1 MSRMTTNSMYDID
14 LSKLE
19 RIDDPDQIV
28 SMISQAIDGDSD
40 FKILPSRQ
48 WTENFLYFGGMK
60 DISSRFTSGTV
71 IGNQLAANL
80 PFMSQ
85 PIRRRHIAKTF
96 KAIQVQASNVT
107 RQRPSIKVWPEDED
121 ELAYKKA
128 KMSNMVL
135 DYAWVEDCEDD
146 YYYAAILWALLTPTV
161 GRKDYLTYEFNRS
174 RVWPVENKVMV
185 PHQKID
191 PMTGQPV
198 LAREEEIHPELDDEG
213 NPVYEQHPWH
223 RCDLVP
229 ATRLIFN
236 PTATWTNDIDFIGDV
251 SIRRIG
257 WVQQNYGLNKE
268 GFSPEKLYDVK
279 PGLWKYTPIMALESA
294 LQNLSFG
301 SARTFR
307 NFAYGSMPL
316 SDGVVHAHFF
326 IKPSPNYPEGR
337 EIAIANGVLLYDGVS
352 RYYRELPSTV
362 WHPYSFMCYE
372 RNPAR
377 LWGTTYAEK
386 LTDLNRAYD
395 QARMEFE
402 QQRRTFAKP
411 KLMLPTGAGIDRD
424 IVSGNEEVWRYN
436 PYAADG
442 GKPAYLTPPSI
453 SNAITEDIKF
463 QQQEFVEISGVTEIM
478 QGIRPQGV
486 TTYRGL
492 EVLREEASN
501 SANNFIRMY
510 ENFIQRSQHNKLE
523 CIRKSM
529 TKPDASLVRSLRVFK
544 KMNQYITDVD
554 VQDFVGEDLS
564 GYVKIE
570 PFSSIGKSRLAA
582 QDKYQALAGM
592 GVLGD
597 IVNDPDLNTEFKRKM
612 DIDGFDAPRNRQV
625 EYQRHEN
632 QMMMQADKLGEPIN
646 PPVQEWHD
654 DTIHIREIDNV
665 LLDPTIF
672 ENADKQLA
680 VQSLLMHRDMHAQRL
695 AERMAQQMAQMQQQ
709 MGIKPGGGGQQ
720 QPGAAPKNPPGS
732 GPGQASQPKQ
742 NEGMLFGNEQGFVS
756 NEGPQL
762 A

>member
-1 MSRMTTNSMYDID
+1 MARMLSNSSYDID

-28 SMISQAIDGDSD
+28 AMIGQAIDGDSD
-40 FKILPSRQ
+40 FKILPARQ
-48 WTENFLYFGGMK
+48 WTENFLYFAGMR
-60 DISSRFTSGTV
+60 DLASRFSAGTV
-71 IGNQLAANL
+71 IGNQLATNIPMAG
-80 PFMSQ
+80 Q
-85 PIRRRHIAKTF
+85 TIRKRHIAKTF
-96 KAIQVQASNVT
+96 KAVQVQASNIT
-107 RQRPSIKVWPEDED
+107 RQRPAIKVWPEDDD
-121 ELAYKKA
+121 ETAYKKA

-135 DYAWVEDCEDD
+135 DYGWVEDCEDD
-146 YYYAAILWALLTPTV
+146 MYYAAILWALLTPAV
-161 GRKDYLTYEFNRS
+161 ARKDYLTYEFNRS
-174 RVWPVENKVMV
+174 RLWPVENKMMV
-185 PHQKID
+185 PRQRID
-191 PMTGQPV
+191 PQTGQPILV
-198 LAREEEIHPELDDEG
+198 KEEEIQPELDDEG

-223 RCDLVP
+223 RADLVP

-236 PTATWTNDIDFIGDV
+236 PTATWNHDIDFVGDV

-257 WVQQNYGLNKE
+257 FIEQNYGIKKE
-268 GFSPEKLYDVK
+268 GYHPDRVADVK
-279 PGLWKYTPIMALESA
+279 PGLWRYTPIMALESA
-294 LQNLSFG
+294 FQNLSFG

-307 NFAYGSMPL
+307 NFAYGAMPL

-326 IKPSPNYPEGR
+326 FKPSPLYPEGR
-337 EIAIANGVLLYDGVS
+337 EIAIANGIMLYDGPS
-352 RYYRELPSTV
+352 KYYRELPSTV
-362 WHPYSFMCYE
+362 WHPYSFMTYE

-377 LWGTTYAEK
+377 LWGSTYAEK

-424 IVSGNEEVWRYN
+424 IVTGNEEVWRYN

-442 GKPAYLTPPSI
+442 GKPAYLTPPNI
-453 SNAITEDIKF
+453 SSTIVEDIKF

-523 CIRKSM
+523 CIRKAMS
-529 TKPDASLVRSLRVFK
+529 KPDANFVKALRVFK
-544 KMNQYITDVD
+544 RMNQYITDVD
-554 VQDFVGEDLS
+554 VKDFIGDDLS
-564 GYVKIE
+564 GFVKIE

-582 QDKYQALAGM
+582 QDKYQQLAGM

-597 IVNDPDLNTEFKRKM
+597 IVNDPDLNNEFKRKM
-612 DIDGFDAPRNRQV
+612 DISGFDAPRNRQV

-632 QMMMQADKLGEPIN
+632 QMMMQADKLQQLIN
-646 PPVQEWHD
+646 PPIQEWHD
-654 DTIHIREIDNV
+654 DTIHVREIDNV

-672 ENADKQLA
+672 ENPDKQIA
-680 VQSLLMHRDMHAQRL
+680 VQSMMAHRGAHLQRM
-695 AERMAQQMAQMQQQ
+695 AEKAAQQMAQLQQQ
-709 MGIKPGGGGQQ
+709 MGMQPGAGKQ